1 MDKTEIMKSLNMSR
15 EDVFYTALS
24 LACTHNILEECICA
38 GLEQLEKSVIKK
50 LSDFY
55 LDTDI
60 LKMFFNEFAIS
71 GNHYYRCLSR
81 KIYRIIRGVSQSEL
95 ATMAGLKQSHI
106 SSYESGNEYRRK
118 AEEAY
123 DLIGYK
129 DFERRCTE

>member
-1 MDKTEIMKSLNMSR
+1 MDKTEIIKSLNMSK
-15 EDVFYTALS
+15 EDVFYTTLS
-24 LACTHNILEECICA
+24 LACKHNILEDCICA

-55 LDTDI
+55 LDQDI

-71 GNHYYRCLSR
+71 GNYYYRCLSR
-81 KIYRIIRGVSQSEL
+81 KIYRIMRGVSQSEL
-95 ATMAGLKQSHI
+95 AEMTGLRQSHI
-106 SSYESGNEYRRK
+106 SSYESGKEYRRA

-123 DLIGYK
+123 DIIGYK